1 MSYQY
6 LEDGSY
12 YFYVAAYYFIDME
25 EVYGV
30 LKKKKREKIPFPFT
44 GIPLNE
50 VEIHSNCSTRYFSD
64 SEPEVIAE
72 RSSR

>member
-1 MSYQY
+1 MNTLENPINSSSMSYQY

-30 LKKKKREKIPFPFT
+30 LKKKEKGKNSLSFFT

-50 VEIHSNCSTRYFSD
+50 VEIHSNCSTR
-64 SEPEVIAE
+64 
-72 RSSR
+72 